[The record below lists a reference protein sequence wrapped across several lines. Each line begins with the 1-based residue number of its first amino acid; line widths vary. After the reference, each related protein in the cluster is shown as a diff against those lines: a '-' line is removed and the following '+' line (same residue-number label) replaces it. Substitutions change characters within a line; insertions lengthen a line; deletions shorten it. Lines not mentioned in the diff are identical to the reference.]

1 MLSRLALLPRS
12 MAMQGA
18 KVMIN
23 DLKKGVSKG
32 AGAVDAGTRDGDNQ
46 EARLVSDGD
55 GVVEEIRALGGSPR
69 PIMTTSPTGRARRT

>member
-1 MLSRLALLPRS
+1 MRCCEPNGANPAPLSLAPSLPLLRAKPPAPRS

-55 GVVEEIRALGGSPR
+55 G
-69 PIMTTSPTGRARRT
+69 

>member
-1 MLSRLALLPRS
+1 MLSRLALAPRS

-55 GVVEEIRALGGSPR
+55 G
-69 PIMTTSPTGRARRT
+69 

>member
-1 MLSRLALLPRS
+1 MSPTAQVQLRSLCSVPLPLLRAKPPRVAPRS

-55 GVVEEIRALGGSPR
+55 G
-69 PIMTTSPTGRARRT
+69 

>member
-1 MLSRLALLPRS
+1 MSPTAQIQLRSLLLRRSRCSVLSRLALLPRS

-55 GVVEEIRALGGSPR
+55 G
-69 PIMTTSPTGRARRT
+69 